1 MADIFVSYSRTDK
14 ARVAPLVAALEAE
27 GWSVW
32 WDPEITPGQDF
43 DSQIA
48 AELETAHAVL
58 VVWTQASVSSRWVRG
73 EAREAADRGILVP
86 VRFDDVKL
94 PIDVRAIHTTDLD
107 AWQENPQSSAFQ
119 ELLRALSPL
128 AARSGAKPGP
138 AALKGETLPS
148 ARAAM
153 RGQPRQVAVCVLPFA
168 NMSGDPE
175 QEYFSDGISEDI
187 ITDLG
192 KVSAIAI
199 TACNTAFAFK
209 RKHVDVP
216 QIAKQLKVSHVLEG
230 SVRKSGNRVR
240 ITAQLIDG
248 ATGNQVW
255 AERYDRDLSEIFALQ
270 DEISKAIVSALKVKL
285 LPEEKTAIEARGTMN
300 PEAYKLYMM
309 ARQYLFAGSERHRPL
324 IVRLCQRAI
333 EIDPNYATAWALLA
347 IGQSNIRLLSADTGD
362 SGWDA
367 ANRALALDP
376 DLADAHAAK
385 GRILADRGHYD
396 DAVRE
401 HEIAVRLDPESYE
414 VNCAAARCYTAM
426 RRYDDAIRHYE
437 KATMLNDRD
446 FWACG
451 MAIQC
456 YEAKGD
462 FEGTK
467 RIARHTLERFEQ
479 VISTEPDHT
488 TAMSFGVTALIALG
502 EKERAMVWVE
512 RALLLA
518 PPDDV
523 NLRYNLACEFAV
535 LGEVDRALDLLET
548 VFAKIQN
555 VTLPWIKIDTTLDNV
570 REHPRFKAMIAAA
583 EARLATAN

>member
-1 MADIFVSYSRTDK
+1 MADIFISYSRTDK

-32 WDPEITPGQDF
+32 WDPEITPGQEF
-43 DSQIA
+43 DSQIV

-58 VVWTQASVSSRWVRG
+58 VVWTPASVSSRWVRG

-107 AWQENPQSSAFQ
+107 HWQENPQSAAFQ
-119 ELLRALSPL
+119 ELLRALTPL
-128 AARSGAKPGP
+128 ASRSGGKSGALSAK
-138 AALKGETLPS
+138 AEAIS
-148 ARAAM
+148 ASPAAM
-153 RGQPRQVAVCVLPFA
+153 RERSRQVAVCVLPFA

-175 QEYFSDGISEDI
+175 QEYFSDGISEDV
-187 ITDLG
+187 ITDLS
-192 KVSAIAI
+192 KVSALAI
-199 TACNTAFAFK
+199 TARNTAFVFK
-209 RKHVDVP
+209 GKHVDVA
-216 QIAKQLKVSHVLEG
+216 QVARQLKVTHVLEG
-230 SVRKSGNRVR
+230 SVRRSGNRVR

-248 ATGNQVW
+248 ATGNHIW
-255 AERYDRDLSEIFALQ
+255 AERYDRDFSEIFALQ
-270 DEISKAIVSALKVKL
+270 DEISAAIVSALKVKL
-285 LPEEKTAIEARGTMN
+285 LPEEKSAIEARGTTN
-300 PEAYKLYMM
+300 PEAYKLYLM
-309 ARQYLFAGSERHRPL
+309 ARQYLFAASERHRPL

-347 IGQSNIRLLSADTGD
+347 IGQSNIRLLSSTTGD

-376 DLADAHAAK
+376 NLADAHAAR
-385 GRILADRGHYD
+385 GRILADQGHYD
-396 DAVRE
+396 DAVHE

-426 RRYDDAIRHYE
+426 RRYEDAIRHYE
-437 KATMLNDRD
+437 KATLLNDRD

-456 YEAKGD
+456 YEALGD
-462 FEGTK
+462 LEGMK

-479 VISTEPDHT
+479 VIAAEPDHT
-488 TAMSFGVTALIALG
+488 SAMSFGVTALVALD
-502 EKERAMVWVE
+502 EKERAMVWIE

-518 PPDDV
+518 PPDDI
-523 NLRYNLACEFAV
+523 NLRYNLACEMAG
-535 LGEVDRALDLLET
+535 LGDVDRALDLLEA
-548 VFAKIQN
+548 VFEKCQSETI
-555 VTLPWIKIDTTLDNV
+555 PWIKIDTTLDNI
-570 REHPRFKAMIAAA
+570 REHPRFKVMIAAA
-583 EARLATAN
+583 EARLATAK